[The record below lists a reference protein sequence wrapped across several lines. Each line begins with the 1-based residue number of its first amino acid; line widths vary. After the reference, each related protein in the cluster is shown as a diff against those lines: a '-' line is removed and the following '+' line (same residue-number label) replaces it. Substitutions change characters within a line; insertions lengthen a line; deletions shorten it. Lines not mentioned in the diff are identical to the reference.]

1 VINPK
6 LLRLGLLGAAVF
18 CITPHAAVAG
28 FGSVVSSFPVKAECL
43 PAALAYNGAYV
54 VSSDPASFSDGHWK
68 VWSEQGSIISSFL
81 PPEWEEIHDGA
92 TFDGTYYWGSSNKQN
107 TVFRL
112 TTTGSVVSSFPQSY
126 TYGLTWDGQYLW
138 TSDTVSSGKML
149 RRHTTAGS
157 VVSSFNV
164 PHAISL
170 ACDLGWDG
178 AYLWAP
184 DSRGYIYRLTTT
196 GSVAASF
203 APPGRRTSGCAFD
216 GAYLRLSAYPGSG
229 PWYIYKI
236 DIGPAPAVSPASFGK
251 IKALFR

>member
-1 VINPK
+1 MTNSPF
-6 LLRLGLLGAAVF
+6 LRAGLLGAFFLGLSAPASF
-18 CITPHAAVAG
+18 AG
-28 FGSVVSSFPVKAECL
+28 FGSVVSSFAVKAEVL
-43 PAALAYNGAYV
+43 PAALAYNGAHV
-54 VSSDPASFSDGHWK
+54 VSSDPASFSDRHWK

-81 PPEWEEIHDGA
+81 PPTWAEIHDGA
-92 TFDGTYYWGSSNKQN
+92 AFDGTYYWGSSNKQN
-107 TVFRL
+107 AVFCL
-112 TTTGSVVSSFPQSY
+112 TTAGSVIASFAQPY
-126 TYGLTWDGQYLW
+126 TYGLTWDGHYLW

-164 PHAISL
+164 PQPISL

-196 GSVAASF
+196 GSVVASF
-203 APPGRRTSGCAFD
+203 PPPGKRTSGCTFD

-236 DIGPAPAVSPASFGK
+236 DIGPAPAVAPASFGQV
-251 IKALFR
+251 KALFR

>member
-1 VINPK
+1 MINPK

-18 CITPHAAVAG
+18 CITPHAAEAG

-43 PAALAYNGAYV
+43 PAALAHNGAYV
-54 VSSDPASFSDGHWK
+54 VSSDPASFSDGRWK

-126 TYGLTWDGQYLW
+126 TYGLTWDGHYLW

-164 PHAISL
+164 PQPISL

-178 AYLWAP
+178 VYLWAP

-236 DIGPAPAVSPASFGK
+236 DVGPAPAVSPASFGK
-251 IKALFR
+251 VKALFR